1 MAEKKQFKAES
12 KRLLD
17 LMINSIYTH
26 KEIFLRELISNASD
40 ATDKLYYKAL
50 TENISEINKSDL
62 TIDLAFDKE
71 NRTLTVTDHGIGMNK
86 EELEEHL
93 GTIANSGSFK
103 FKNETESDDID
114 IIGQFGVGFYYNS
127 LGLLSDA
134 GHNLGDVA
142 SLILAMLA
150 FRLEKI
156 HSNSRYTY
164 GYKKS
169 TILVS
174 LLNAVILLVAVGI
187 IIAESIDKLFY
198 PVAVDGSAIAWTAG
212 VGVVINALTAW
223 LFMKDKDKD
232 LNVKGAYL
240 HMAADALVSIG
251 VVASGIIIMYT
262 GWSIVDPIIGLGI
275 AVVIVISTWGL
286 LRDSLRLSLD
296 GVPVGIDIN
305 EIRQIILDQPG
316 VESCHHLHI
325 WALSTTETA
334 LTAHI
339 VIDNMERMEEIKHLI
354 KARLEEAD
362 IHHVTLEFECE
373 GVPCET
379 ENDCF

>member
-1 MAEKKQFKAES
+1 MESHHHEHTHRITSLNKA
-12 KRLLD
+12 
-17 LMINSIYTH
+17 
-26 KEIFLRELISNASD
+26 F
-40 ATDKLYYKAL
+40 
-50 TENISEINKSDL
+50 
-62 TIDLAFDKE
+62 
-71 NRTLTVTDHGIGMNK
+71 
-86 EELEEHL
+86 
-93 GTIANSGSFK
+93 
-103 FKNETESDDID
+103 
-114 IIGQFGVGFYYNS
+114 IIGIVLNLSFVIVEFGVGFYYNS

-379 ENDCF
+379 ENDLSLIHI